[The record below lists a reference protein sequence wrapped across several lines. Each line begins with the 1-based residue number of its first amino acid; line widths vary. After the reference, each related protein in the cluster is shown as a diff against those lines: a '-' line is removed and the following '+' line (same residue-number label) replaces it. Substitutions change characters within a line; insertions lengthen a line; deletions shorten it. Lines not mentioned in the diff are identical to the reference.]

1 MEPFLVLVAAIT
13 SLGAYLV
20 GLRWLGRSS
29 IGLRAALGRLLGCLG
44 AVAVFAGINLALA
57 AALILG
63 VRAFT
68 PWFVTLYL
76 LDDVVWLVV
85 SLLQGIVWS
94 LWRSDRR
101 RSRRPPAGE

>member
-1 MEPFLVLVAAIT
+1 MEPFLVIVAAIT
-13 SLGAYLV
+13 SLSGYLV
-20 GLRWLGRSS
+20 GTRWLGRSVA
-29 IGLRAALGRLLGCLG
+29 GLRAALGRLLECLG

-63 VRAFT
+63 IRTFT

-85 SLLQGIVWS
+85 AALQGIAWS
-94 LWRSDRR
+94 LWRSDR
-101 RSRRPPAGE
+101 E